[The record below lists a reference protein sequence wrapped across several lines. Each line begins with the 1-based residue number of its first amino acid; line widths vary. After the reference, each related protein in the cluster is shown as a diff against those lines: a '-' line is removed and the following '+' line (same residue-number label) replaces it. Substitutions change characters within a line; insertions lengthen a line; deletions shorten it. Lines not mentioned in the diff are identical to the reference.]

1 MTVATNAWFTKYFTD
16 YTYDEMFTPDLSVKE
31 DWQELLENFKRIGI
45 DGLTQRQNDINWLL
59 EENGV
64 TYNVYN
70 DPNGLN
76 RPWNLNVVPLILQAK
91 EWQKIEKGLKQR
103 AHLLDLVLKDVYGER
118 KLIKEGIVPHE
129 VIYGHRGFLR
139 QCDKI
144 QYCLLYTSPSPRDS

>member
-91 EWQKIEKGLKQR
+91 EWQKIEKGLKQ
-103 AHLLDLVLKDVYGER
+103 
-118 KLIKEGIVPHE
+118 
-129 VIYGHRGFLR
+129 
-139 QCDKI
+139 
-144 QYCLLYTSPSPRDS
+144 